1 MLACGDDSDPATKAP
16 QHWLLLSKLRQCA
29 FELGLTATAQKA
41 SETTATGHHVMQV
54 TGAS

>member
-1 MLACGDDSDPATKAP
+1 MLACGDDLDPATKAP
-16 QHWLLLSKLRQCA
+16 QPWLLLSKLRQCA
-29 FELGLTATAQKA
+29 FELGLAGTVQKA